1 MGKPRYMFTPSATGN
16 SIHMEMLS
24 EPPPTPQ
31 RFQRRARLRRLK
43 QQLRD
48 GEITPCEFL
57 DSGTL
62 VREDYA
68 ERP

>member
-1 MGKPRYMFTPSATGN
+1 MGKPKYMFVPTAAGTA
-16 SIHMEMLS
+16 IHMEMLS
-24 EPPPTPQ
+24 EPPPTPEK
-31 RFQRRARLRRLK
+31 FQRKARMRRLK

-48 GEITPCEFL
+48 GVITPCEFL

-68 ERP
+68 ERS